1 MGYEYLNE
9 THLKGLGKIKAH
21 HLDKNFEYISIF
33 NSENA
38 AHVNIVALNRPR
50 KRNAI
55 NLKVS
60 RNKFVLF
67 NPET

>member
-1 MGYEYLNE
+1 MGSEYLNE
-9 THLKGLGKIKAH
+9 TQFNGLGKIKVH
-21 HLDKNFEYISIF
+21 QLDKKFEHISIF

-38 AHVNIVALNRPR
+38 THVNIVALNRQR

-60 RNKFVLF
+60 RNKFRLF
-67 NPET
+67 HPET